1 MILYLETSDL
11 VKLYAEEPDSNE
23 ISGRVKAA
31 DIVATSILSYAEA
44 RAAFSR
50 KFREK
55 GMDEKEYERVK
66 KELETD
72 WEHYFVLNL
81 TNDLVKSAGDLSE
94 KHALRGFDALHLAS
108 AVEIKKLTSLPVTF
122 SSSDARLRSAA
133 QGEGL
138 IMA

>member
-23 ISGRVKAA
+23 IAGRVQAA

-44 RAAFSR
+44 RAALSR

-55 GMDEKEYERVK
+55 GIAKNDYERVK

-72 WEHYFVLNL
+72 WEHYFVLNF
-81 TNDLVKSAGDLSE
+81 TNDLVKFAGNLAE
-94 KHALRGFDALHLAS
+94 KHALRAFDALHLAS
-108 AVEIKKLTSLPVTF
+108 ALEIRRLTSLPVTF
-122 SSSDARLRSAA
+122 SSSDSRLREAA
-133 QGEGL
+133 QVESL
-138 IMA
+138 VMA

>member
-11 VKLYAEEPDSNE
+11 VKLYAEEPDSKA
-23 ISGRVKAA
+23 ISVRVQAA

-44 RAAFSR
+44 RAALSR

-55 GMDEKEYERVK
+55 GIDEKDYKRVK
-66 KELETD
+66 QELDAD

-81 TNDLVKSAGDLSE
+81 TNGLVQSAGDFSE

-108 AVEIKKLTSLPVTF
+108 AVEIKRLTSLPVTF

-133 QGEGL
+133 KAEGL
-138 IMA
+138 AIS

>member
-11 VKLYAEEPDSNE
+11 VKLYADEPDSNM
-23 ISGRVKAA
+23 ISDRVRAA

-44 RAAFSR
+44 RAALSR

-55 GMDEKEYERVK
+55 GIDQREYDRVK

-72 WEHYFVLNL
+72 WEHYFVLHL
-81 TNDLVKSAGDLSE
+81 TNDLVKAAGDLSE

-108 AVEIKKLTSLPVTF
+108 AVELKRLTSLPVTF
-122 SSSDARLRSAA
+122 SSSDARLRAAA
-133 QGEGL
+133 QNEGL
-138 IMA
+138 ILS

>member
-11 VKLYAEEPDSNE
+11 VKLYAEEPDSNV
-23 ISGRVKAA
+23 ILDRVQAA
-31 DIVATSILSYAEA
+31 DIVATSIISYAEA
-44 RAAFSR
+44 RAALSR

-55 GMDEKEYERVK
+55 GLDQKEYERVK
-66 KELETD
+66 KELDMD

-81 TNDLVKSAGDLSE
+81 TSDLVKSAGDLSE

-108 AVEIKKLTSLPVTF
+108 AVEIKRLTSLPVTF

-133 QGEGL
+133 RDEGL
-138 IMA
+138 VIA

>member
-11 VKLYAEEPDSNE
+11 VKLYVEEPDSNE
-23 ISGRVKAA
+23 ISGRVQAA

-44 RAAFSR
+44 RAALSR

-55 GMDEKEYERVK
+55 GIDEKEYERVK
-66 KELETD
+66 KELEMD

-81 TNDLVKSAGDLSE
+81 TNDMVKAAGGLSE
-94 KHALRGFDALHLAS
+94 KHSLRGFDALHLAS

-122 SSSDARLRSAA
+122 SSSDTRLRSAA
-133 QGEGL
+133 QDEGL
-138 IMA
+138 VMA

>member
-11 VKLYAEEPDSNE
+11 VKLYALEPDSNE
-23 ISGRVKAA
+23 IAGRVQAA

-44 RAAFSR
+44 RAALSR

-55 GMDEKEYERVK
+55 GIDKNEYERVK
-66 KELETD
+66 NELETD
-72 WEHYFVLNL
+72 WEHYFVINLN
-81 TNDLVKSAGDLSE
+81 NNLVKSAGDLTE

-108 AVEIKKLTSLPVTF
+108 ALEIKRLTSLPVTF

-133 QGEGL
+133 QEEGL
-138 IMA
+138 VMP

>member
-11 VKLYAEEPDSNE
+11 VKLYAEEPDSNV
-23 ISGRVKAA
+23 ISDRVQAA

-44 RAAFSR
+44 RAALSR

-55 GMDEKEYERVK
+55 GIDEKEYERVK
-66 KELETD
+66 KELDMD

-94 KHALRGFDALHLAS
+94 KHALRAFDALHLAS
-108 AVEIKKLTSLPVTF
+108 AVEIKRLTSLPVKF
-122 SSSDARLRSAA
+122 SSSDTRLWSAA
-133 QGEGL
+133 QAEGL
-138 IMA
+138 VVA

>member
-11 VKLYAEEPDSNE
+11 VKLYAEESDSHE
-23 ISGRVKAA
+23 ISGRVRAA
-31 DIVATSILSYAEA
+31 DIVATSILSYVEA

-55 GMDEKEYERVK
+55 GIDKEEFERVK
-66 KELETD
+66 KALEMD
-72 WEHYFVLNL
+72 WEHYFILNL
-81 TNDLVKSAGDLSE
+81 TNGVVKSAGDLSE

-108 AVEIKKLTSLPVTF
+108 AVEIKRLTSLPVRF

-133 QGEGL
+133 QDEGL
-138 IMA
+138 VL

>member
-11 VKLYAEEPDSNE
+11 VKLYAEEPDSDVV
-23 ISGRVKAA
+23 SGRVQTA

-44 RAAFSR
+44 RAALSR

-55 GMDEKEYERVK
+55 GMAEKEYGRVK
-66 KELETD
+66 KELDTD
-72 WEHYFVLNL
+72 WEHYFVLSLANE
-81 TNDLVKSAGDLSE
+81 LVKSAGDLSE

-108 AVEIKKLTSLPVTF
+108 AVEIKRLTSLPVTF

-133 QGEGL
+133 QAEGL
-138 IMA
+138 TVA

>member
-11 VKLYAEEPDSNE
+11 VKLYAEEPDSKV
-23 ISGRVKAA
+23 ISDRVQAA

-44 RAAFSR
+44 RAALSR

-55 GMDEKEYERVK
+55 GIDEKEYERVK
-66 KELETD
+66 KELDMD

-108 AVEIKKLTSLPVTF
+108 AVEIKRLTSLPVTF

-133 QGEGL
+133 QDEGL
-138 IMA
+138 TMT

>member
-11 VKLYAEEPDSNE
+11 VKLYADEPDSNM
-23 ISGRVKAA
+23 ILDRVRAA

-44 RAAFSR
+44 RAALSR

-55 GMDEKEYERVK
+55 GIDQREYDRVK

-72 WEHYFVLNL
+72 WEHYFVLHL
-81 TNDLVKSAGDLSE
+81 TNDLVKAAGDLSE

-108 AVEIKKLTSLPVTF
+108 AVELKRLTSLPVTF
-122 SSSDARLRSAA
+122 SSSDARLRAAA
-133 QGEGL
+133 QNEGL
-138 IMA
+138 ILS

>member
-11 VKLYAEEPDSNE
+11 VKLYAEEPDSNV
-23 ISGRVKAA
+23 ILDRVQAA

-44 RAAFSR
+44 RADLSR

-55 GMDEKEYERVK
+55 GIDEKEYERVK
-66 KELETD
+66 KELDMD

-81 TNDLVKSAGDLSE
+81 TSDLVKSAGDLSE

-108 AVEIKKLTSLPVTF
+108 AVEIKRLTSLPVTF

-133 QGEGL
+133 RDEGL
-138 IMA
+138 VIA

>member
-11 VKLYAEEPDSNE
+11 VKLYAEEPDSNA
-23 ISGRVKAA
+23 ISVRVQAA

-44 RAAFSR
+44 RAALSR

-55 GMDEKEYERVK
+55 GIDEKDYKRVK
-66 KELETD
+66 QELDAD

-81 TNDLVKSAGDLSE
+81 TNDLVKSAGDFSE
-94 KHALRGFDALHLAS
+94 KHELRGFDALHLAS
-108 AVEIKKLTSLPVTF
+108 AVEIKRLTSLPVTF

-133 QGEGL
+133 KAEGL
-138 IMA
+138 IPA

>member
-11 VKLYAEEPDSNE
+11 VKLYADEPDSNM
-23 ISGRVKAA
+23 ISDRVRAA

-44 RAAFSR
+44 WAALSR

-55 GMDEKEYERVK
+55 GIDQREYDRVK

-72 WEHYFVLNL
+72 WEHYFVLHL
-81 TNDLVKSAGDLSE
+81 TNDLVKAAGDLSE

-108 AVEIKKLTSLPVTF
+108 AVELKRLTSLPVTF
-122 SSSDARLRSAA
+122 SSSDARLRAAA
-133 QGEGL
+133 QNEGL
-138 IMA
+138 ILS

>member
-11 VKLYAEEPDSNE
+11 VKLYADEPDSNM
-23 ISGRVKAA
+23 ISDRVRAA

-44 RAAFSR
+44 RAALSR

-55 GMDEKEYERVK
+55 GIDQREYDRVK

-72 WEHYFVLNL
+72 WEHYFVLHL
-81 TNDLVKSAGDLSE
+81 TNDLVKAAGDLSE

-108 AVEIKKLTSLPVTF
+108 AVELKRLTSLPVTF
-122 SSSDARLRSAA
+122 SSSDARLQAAA
-133 QGEGL
+133 QNEGL
-138 IMA
+138 AIS

>member
-23 ISGRVKAA
+23 IAGRVQAA

-44 RAAFSR
+44 RAALSR

-55 GMDEKEYERVK
+55 GIDKNEYKRVK
-66 KELETD
+66 NELETD

-81 TNDLVKSAGDLSE
+81 NNNLVKSAGDLAE

-108 AVEIKKLTSLPVTF
+108 ALEIKRLTSLPVTF
-122 SSSDARLRSAA
+122 SSSDARLRAAA
-133 QGEGL
+133 QDEGL
-138 IMA
+138 VMP